1 MTAAV
6 RSATGLP
13 ADILGMTDRGYV
25 RENLVAD
32 LVVFD
37 EKQLEDRAMFEKPFE
52 TSAGIRWVL
61 VNGKIAIADGVP
73 QDILAGQP
81 LRREPRGD
89 N

>member
-1 MTAAV
+1 MAAAV
-6 RSATGLP
+6 RSASGLP

-25 RENLVAD
+25 RQNLVAD

-37 EKQLEDRAMFEKPFE
+37 PNQLQDRATYEKPFE
-52 TSAGIRWVL
+52 SSVGIRYLL

-73 QDILAGQP
+73 QDILAGRP
-81 LRREPRGD
+81 LRHATRGG